1 MTPQP
6 APTHAVQVATVD
18 PHKRRETAA
27 PGDHPLPSAP
37 ALPRPDASEPPELT
51 VVAVRGYN

>member
-6 APTHAVQVATVD
+6 AQARFPQVATGD
-18 PHKRRETAA
+18 QKSRRETSA
-27 PGDHPLPSAP
+27 PGDHPLASAP
-37 ALPRPDASEPPELT
+37 ALPRPDASEPTELM